1 MTRLHQIAIA
11 TILGL
16 STPILATS
24 VQPTPVMAE
33 QAQKLDGIFADD
45 QWSVNIFSERNVYQ
59 YYAVNLK
66 RRSEIKLS
74 GAIVSGTRDRRTY
87 SWNNGGTRYQAVWQ
101 QRDPDFLRVR
111 VFSPQGQEILNRLLK
126 RQEDDC

>member
-1 MTRLHQIAIA
+1 MSRLHQIAIA

-16 STPILATS
+16 STPIFATS
-24 VQPTPVMAE
+24 FHPTPVMAE
-33 QAQKLDGIFADD
+33 QAQKLDGIFTDD
-45 QWSVNIFSERNVYQ
+45 QWSISVMYERNAYQ

-66 RRSEIKLS
+66 NRNEIKLS

-87 SWNNGGTRYQAVWQ
+87 NWNNGGTRYQAIWQ
-101 QRDPDFLRVR
+101 QRDPKFLRVR
-111 VFSPQGQEILNRLLK
+111 VFSPQGKEILNRLLK

>member
-24 VQPTPVMAE
+24 VHPTPVMAE
-33 QAQKLDGIFADD
+33 QAPKLDGIFADD
-45 QWSVNIFSERNVYQ
+45 QWSVSIIYRQNDYQ

-66 RRSEIKLS
+66 SRSEIKLS
-74 GAIVSGTRDRRTY
+74 DAIVSGTHDRRTY
-87 SWNNGGTRYQAVWQ
+87 NWNNGGIHYQVIWQ
-101 QRDPDFLRVR
+101 QRDPSFLRLR
-111 VFSPQGQEILNRLLK
+111 VLSPNGKEILNRLLK
-126 RQEDDC
+126 HQEDDC